1 MLVFEVMS
9 FMGNP
14 LGKMSFNRLMYYL
27 RTILEYEIAI
37 KIGKMFILEDKELYT
52 KLKTMCLDV

>member
-1 MLVFEVMS
+1 
-9 FMGNP
+9 MGNP